1 MYSIPNLP
9 DPLARAIYA
18 ELCTLLPSPATA
30 TPEGRASR
38 DERAM
43 TAVAHY
49 LPENAAEAELAA
61 QIVAADFHAKDALR
75 SAAAALAVDDAPE
88 AGRCRAQAASM
99 MRQMHAGVRTLQ
111 RMQAERH
118 KAEDA
123 LRPFAMQRAGYWF
136 RETTVPEP
144 QPVPAPVA
152 EAPEPPP
159 PATAPANRPFEAMTP
174 GEQFAVLYPDRA
186 LQIRATGGMPV
197 AAKYPPPDPE
207 VLEEVVKGNSP
218 ILRALDQHPVAAAA
232 E

>member
-9 DPLARAIYA
+9 DPLAREIYA
-18 ELCTLLPSPATA
+18 ELCSLLPSPAAA
-30 TPEGRASR
+30 TPEARGSR

-75 SAAAALAVDDAPE
+75 AAAAALAVDDAPE
-88 AGRCRAQAASM
+88 ARRCRAQAASM
-99 MRQMHAGVRTLQ
+99 MRQMHGGVRTLL

-136 RETTVPEP
+136 HAPTIKTNELMGSGR
-144 QPVPAPVA
+144 PVPKLGL
-152 EAPEPPP
+152 E
-159 PATAPANRPFEAMTP
+159 
-174 GEQFAVLYPDRA
+174 GDFA
-186 LQIRATGGMPV
+186 
-197 AAKYPPPDPE
+197 
-207 VLEEVVKGNSP
+207 
-218 ILRALDQHPVAAAA
+218 
-232 E
+232 

>member
-1 MYSIPNLP
+1 MYSNPNLP
-9 DPLARAIYA
+9 DPLTREIYA

-30 TPEGRASR
+30 TPEGRAIR

-75 SAAAALAVDDAPE
+75 SAAAALAVNDAPE
-88 AGRCRAQAASM
+88 ARRCRAQAASM

-174 GEQFAVLYPDRA
+174 GEQFAVLYADRA
-186 LQIRATGGMPV
+186 FEIRAAGGMPA

-207 VLEEVVKGNSP
+207 VLEEVVNGDSP
-218 ILRALDQHPVAAAA
+218 ILRALDQPPAAAA
-232 E
+232 A

>member
-9 DPLARAIYA
+9 DRLTREIYA

-49 LPENAAEAELAA
+49 LPENAAGAELAA

-111 RMQAERH
+111 RLQAERH

-136 RETTVPEP
+136 RETIPPEP
-144 QPVPAPVA
+144 EPAPVPAA
-152 EAPEPPP
+152 AAPEPEPP
-159 PATAPANRPFEAMTP
+159 AATAPANKPFEAMTP
-174 GEQFAVLYPDRA
+174 GEQFAVLYADRA
-186 LQIRATGGMPV
+186 FEIRVAGGMPA

-207 VLEEVVKGNSP
+207 VLEEVVNGDSP
-218 ILRALDQHPVAAAA
+218 ILRALDQYPVAAAA
-232 E
+232 

>member
-18 ELCTLLPSPATA
+18 ELCTWLPSPATA
-30 TPEGRASR
+30 TPEARASR

-49 LPENAAEAELAA
+49 LPENAAEAQLAA

-75 SAAAALAVDDAPE
+75 AAAAALAVDDAPE
-88 AGRCRAQAASM
+88 ARRCRAQAASM

-136 RETTVPEP
+136 RETIVPEP
-144 QPVPAPVA
+144 KPVPAPAA
-152 EAPEPPP
+152 EVPEPAPP
-159 PATAPANRPFEAMTP
+159 PATAPANKPFEAMTP
-174 GEQFAVLYPDRA
+174 GEQFAVLYANRA
-186 LQIRATGGMPV
+186 FEIRAAGGMP
-197 AAKYPPPDPE
+197 AGAKYPPPDPE
-207 VLEEVVKGNSP
+207 VLEEVVSGDSP
-218 ILRALDQHPVAAAA
+218 I
-232 E
+232 

>member
-9 DPLARAIYA
+9 DPLTREIYA

-111 RMQAERH
+111 RLQAERH

-123 LRPFAMQRAGYWF
+123 LRPLAMQRAGYWF

-174 GEQFAVLYPDRA
+174 GEQFAVLYAARA
-186 LQIRATGGMPV
+186 CEIRAAGGVPA

-207 VLEEVVKGNSP
+207 VLEEVVNGNSP
-218 ILRALDQHPVAAAA
+218 ILRALDQHPAAAA